1 MDEQPRVCAVSDQL
15 TRDIDFLRKAADN
28 GNAEAMFLLGVCYA
42 RGKKVAQDHTA
53 AAKWF
58 HEASRKGHAAATTSL
73 GFLYARG
80 RGVRL
85 DQKLAYKL
93 ISDGQQRGDTTA
105 PELLAKLR
113 QQMSPPMLKEAER
126 MVANQPIA

>member
-1 MDEQPRVCAVSDQL
+1 VSGHL
-15 TRDIDFLRKAADN
+15 SGDIEFLKKAADS

-42 RGKKVAQDHTA
+42 RGQKVEQDFTA

-58 HEASRKGHAAATTSL
+58 HDASRKGHAAATTSL

-93 ISDGQQRGDTTA
+93 MSQGCARGDPA
-105 PELLAKLR
+105 AHDLLAKLR
-113 QQMSPPMLKEAER
+113 QRMSPPMLKEAER
-126 MVANQPIA
+126 LVANQPIA

>member
-1 MDEQPRVCAVSDQL
+1 MSDQL
-15 TRDIDFLRKAADN
+15 SRDIDFLQRAADN

-42 RGKKVAQDHTA
+42 QGDRLEQNFRA

-58 HEASRKGHAAATTSL
+58 HEASRKGHPAATTSL
-73 GFLYARG
+73 GFLYSRG

-93 ISDGQQRGDTTA
+93 IAEGQSLGDPTA
-105 PELLAKLR
+105 GQLLPRLR

-126 MVANQPIA
+126 LAANSRVL

>member
-1 MDEQPRVCAVSDQL
+1 VSDQL
-15 TRDIDFLRKAADN
+15 SRDIDFLKKAADN
-28 GNAEAMFLLGVCYA
+28 GNAEAMYLLGICYA
-42 RGKKVAQDHTA
+42 RGKKVEQDFTA

-85 DQKLAYKL
+85 DQKLAFKHL
-93 ISDGQQRGDTTA
+93 SEGQARGDPTA
-105 PELLAKLR
+105 ADLLVKLR

-126 MVANQPIA
+126 MVANQAIT

>member
-1 MDEQPRVCAVSDQL
+1 VRGVSDQL
-15 TRDIDFLRKAADN
+15 SRDIEFLKKAADN
-28 GNAEAMFLLGVCYA
+28 GNAEAMYLLGICYA
-42 RGKKVAQDHTA
+42 RGRKIERNFTA

-58 HEASRKGHAAATTSL
+58 HEASRKGHAGATTSL

-85 DQKLAYKL
+85 DQRLAYKL
-93 ISDGQQRGDTTA
+93 MSEGQSRGDGNA
-105 PELLAKLR
+105 AGLLAKLR

-126 MVANQPIA
+126 MVANRAIE

>member
-1 MDEQPRVCAVSDQL
+1 MTDHMSSDVDYLQ
-15 TRDIDFLRKAADN
+15 RAADS

-42 RGKKVAQDHTA
+42 EGRKLPQSFRT

-58 HEASRKGHAAATTSL
+58 HAAVRKGHVRATTSL
-73 GFLYARG
+73 GFLYSRG

-85 DQKLAYKL
+85 DEKLAYKMFL
-93 ISDGQQRGDTTA
+93 EAQDQGDV
-105 PELLAKLR
+105 LAGDLASRLR

-126 MVANQPIA
+126 LAANRRVG

>member
-1 MDEQPRVCAVSDQL
+1 VHAVSDQL
-15 TRDIDFLRKAADN
+15 SRDIDFLRKAADN

-42 RGKKVAQDHTA
+42 RGKKMAHDDTA

-85 DQKLAYKL
+85 DQRLAYKL
-93 ISDGQQRGDTTA
+93 ISDGQQRGDPTA

-126 MVANQPIA
+126 MVANQPIG

>member
-1 MDEQPRVCAVSDQL
+1 MAVSDQL
-15 TRDIDFLRKAADN
+15 TRDIDFLKRAADN
-28 GNAEAMFLLGVCYA
+28 GNAEALFLLGVCYA
-42 RGKKVAQDHTA
+42 RGKKIVRDDTA
-53 AAKWF
+53 AAKCF

-93 ISDGQQRGDTTA
+93 ISDGQTRGDPIA
-105 PELLAKLR
+105 AELLAKLR
-113 QQMSPPMLKEAER
+113 QRMSPPMLKEAER
-126 MVANQPIA
+126 MVANQTIA